1 MTAETPATHFEP
13 AGRVPKDELVDQ
25 LSRFGSDLLMT
36 NVADGSASFISILN
50 LKRQVVYANR
60 SLTEAFG
67 ISDDDAIGL
76 RPGELMGCRNVSD
89 GPDGCGTSR
98 ACATCGAAQALR
110 RARLGTAGEEECRI
124 LREDGEPLDLRV
136 TATPVSFNGE
146 EYILF
151 SAIDISDTKRRRS
164 LERIFF
170 HDIMNTATGVRGLSS
185 MARMVMG
192 DEKDEMLELLE
203 VTSDHLIE
211 EIQGQRELLAAE
223 SNELT
228 VRSQPIRSG
237 LMLRELASLYESHD
251 VGQGKTIRIDEYS
264 DDIEF
269 VSDPTLVGRVL
280 GNLIKNALEATRPG
294 GAITVGCSSET
305 RRVVLTVHNS
315 GVMPANAQLQV
326 FQRSF
331 STKGD
336 GRGLGTYG
344 SRLLTERYLGGEI
357 GFESTESTGTTFRV
371 SLPPALVT
379 D

>member
-1 MTAETPATHFEP
+1 MTAETPATYFEP
-13 AGRVPKDELVDQ
+13 AGRDSKDELIDQ
-25 LSRFGSDLLMT
+25 VSRLSSDLLMT

-60 SLTEAFG
+60 SLTQAFG
-67 ISDDDAIGL
+67 IANDDAIGL

-89 GPDGCGTSR
+89 GPDGCGTSK
-98 ACATCGAAQALR
+98 ACATCGAAKALR
-110 RARLGTAGEEECRI
+110 HARLGTAREEECRI

-136 TATPVSFNGE
+136 TATPVSFDGE
-146 EYILF
+146 DYVLF
-151 SAIDISDTKRRRS
+151 SAIDISDAKRRRS

-203 VTSDHLIE
+203 VTSDHLID

-223 SNELT
+223 SNELM
-228 VRSQPIRSG
+228 VRSQPMRSG
-237 LMLRELASLYESHD
+237 RLLRELALLYESHD
-251 VGQGKTIRIDEYS
+251 VGEGKTIRIDEYS
-264 DDIEF
+264 DDVDF
-269 VSDPTLVGRVL
+269 VSDPTLIGRVV

-294 GAITVGCSSET
+294 DAITVGCSRES
-305 RRVVLTVHNS
+305 RRVVFSVHNS
-315 GVMPANAQLQV
+315 GVIPEDAQLQI

-357 GFESTESTGTTFRV
+357 GFESAEATGTTFRV
-371 SLPPALVT
+371 SLPNTLTT